1 MHKSLKQEC
10 WVFSLFYRSWNCDR
24 EQKVTTQI
32 HARERSGL
40 IPFLLYILFKNSL
53 MTNKKYQLVK
63 NPPIMQET
71 PVWFPG
77 QEEPWRKDRLPTP
90 LFLEFPGASAGKES
104 TCNAGGLGSVP
115 GLGRSPGEGKGYP
128 LQYSGPE
135 NSMDCILHGVVKS
148 RTRHR
153 DFQFTSGGISN
164 NIKYFPFRSQLIFLL
179 FSLSL

>member
-115 GLGRSPGEGKGYP
+115 GLGRSPGEGQGYS
-128 LQYSGPE
+128 LHYSGGRI
-135 NSMDCILHGVVKS
+135 ILHYPWGFKELDTTEQLSLTHMTIWESLPSFCVKS
-148 RTRHR
+148 
-153 DFQFTSGGISN
+153 TSEHG
-164 NIKYFPFRSQLIFLL
+164 
-179 FSLSL
+179 